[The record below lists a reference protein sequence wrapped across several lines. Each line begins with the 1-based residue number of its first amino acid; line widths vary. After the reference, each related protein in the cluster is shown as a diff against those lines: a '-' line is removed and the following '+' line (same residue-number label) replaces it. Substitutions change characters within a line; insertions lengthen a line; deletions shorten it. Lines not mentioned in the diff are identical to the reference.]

1 MRRKFSPGDSV
12 QIMGRAAAVVLEVLD
27 GGDEYLCT
35 HSAGKVRVCADF
47 VVDYAISLEE
57 SDALAR
63 AISDSSERGE
73 EFSGMPPDR
82 EAFLSFLSRD

>member
-1 MRRKFSPGDSV
+1 
-12 QIMGRAAAVVLEVLD
+12 MGRAAAVVLEVIE

-47 VVDYAISLEE
+47 VVDYSISLEE

-63 AISDSSERGE
+63 AISVSSERGE

-82 EAFLSFLSRD
+82 EAFLSFLSRE